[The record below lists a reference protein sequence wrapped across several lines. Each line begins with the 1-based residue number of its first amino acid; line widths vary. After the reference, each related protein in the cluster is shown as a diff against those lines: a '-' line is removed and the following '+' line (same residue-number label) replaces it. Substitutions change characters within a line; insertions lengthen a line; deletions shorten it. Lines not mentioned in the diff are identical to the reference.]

1 MTLFI
6 LAPWTGNLHLTPLT
20 SEWLYWITCN
30 IYKLMLKQC
39 FLVIL
44 WSENFLVSPNRKQWL
59 KLFIIVV
66 TETCAVFRNGF
77 CGRHSI
83 KDTYQF
89 EIDIQDEESYLSM
102 DTK

>member
-1 MTLFI
+1 
-6 LAPWTGNLHLTPLT
+6 
-20 SEWLYWITCN
+20 
-30 IYKLMLKQC
+30 MLKQC

-66 TETCAVFRNGF
+66 TETCTVFRNGF